1 MGYDKDSVEKFGL
14 DENFIQKQESIRAS
28 YKKMGVTPSFSC
40 IPYEVYDMPQEG
52 TQVAFA
58 ETNAAIYANSVGK
71 LKTNKESAFSALA
84 SAITGKS
91 PYTDLRKDDSPT
103 CQSP

>member
-1 MGYDKDSVEKFGL
+1 
-14 DENFIQKQESIRAS
+14 
-28 YKKMGVTPSFSC
+28 
-40 IPYEVYDMPQEG
+40 MPQEG

-58 ETNAAIYANSVGK
+58 ETNAAIYANSIGK

-91 PYTDLRKDDSPT
+91 PYSDLRMDDSPPL
-103 CQSP
+103 SIAMKVS

>member
-1 MGYDKDSVEKFGL
+1 
-14 DENFIQKQESIRAS
+14 
-28 YKKMGVTPSFSC
+28 MGVTPSFSC

-71 LKTNKESAFSALA
+71 LKTNKESA
-84 SAITGKS
+84 
-91 PYTDLRKDDSPT
+91 
-103 CQSP
+103 